1 MDELQIR
8 GLAIMLAI
16 ALGVMLIFL
25 RGQKRPIWW
34 FALALVAVGLGYL
47 ATTQAPRDLA
57 IAILGPPEAPAA
69 TAPAEIEPKPAP
81 AQ

>member
-8 GLAIMLAI
+8 GLAMMLAI

-25 RGQKRPIWW
+25 RGQKRAIWW

-57 IAILGPPEAPAA
+57 IAVLGDPEQPAV
-69 TAPAEIEPKPAP
+69 TTPAETEPKPA
-81 AQ
+81 Q